1 MQQPEN
7 WQVEVDGNIY
17 ETDFAGLTQWIAES
31 SLLPEDKVRS
41 GNAAWVEAKNVPQLT
56 LYFAG
61 KPPLVSDNAATTG
74 ENFNPGEA
82 GNRTNTSVNQ
92 VSPAN
97 FGSAAP
103 STSTG
108 FASAYHSEPEPEKT
122 EIPPQNIPAMQPAGS
137 AASNGAKNCVVH
149 PDQPAQFACRQCL
162 NLFCEDC
169 PRTIARVKICPQC
182 GDMCNIIGAPQAIRK
197 TNGSRPFSN
206 SDKFDSSPFNQEFT
220 WADFKTAWSYPF
232 KFPTALIAG
241 GIISALFSFGIY
253 LGFATV
259 MVGGLFPGLMTVL
272 VCGVVSVSI
281 IYGCATKAVNQVAY
295 GNTDETFMPDTEDFS
310 IWNTILQPCFLGLGT
325 CLISWGPALLVAILI
340 FKTVSGVMGDV
351 NKEMAGANTPKKQN
365 ILLQQDEEFAPRD
378 AMQAEIEGNSR
389 QSEANAIKRIQDL
402 SKTTKAA
409 PMSFGAAK
417 SPEEVQSEMTGAIIG
432 KLAGRMIPLILLL
445 GLAALWGMFYFPTA
459 LTVAGYTES
468 IGSTM
473 NPLVGFDTMR
483 RMGRNYFKAF
493 GTYLLLLVCSIFIYF
508 GVSIVTAPLAAM
520 GLGNAPAQF
529 FGNIISFYLYIVTA
543 CIFGLALYRS
553 HEKLGFS
560 VS

>member
-41 GNAAWVEAKNVPQLT
+41 GNAVWVEAKNVPQLT

-61 KPPLVSDNAATTG
+61 KPPLVSENAATTST
-74 ENFNPGEA
+74 NFNPGEA
-82 GNRTNTSVNQ
+82 GNQTNTTVNQ
-92 VSPAN
+92 AVPAN

-103 STSTG
+103 NTTTG
-108 FASAYHSEPEPEKT
+108 FASPYHSEPEPD
-122 EIPPQNIPAMQPAGS
+122 PAAQAVMPA
-137 AASNGAKNCVVH
+137 AAPKGAKNCVVH
-149 PDQPAQFACRQCL
+149 PEKQAQFACRQCL

-169 PRTIARVKICPQC
+169 PRTIARVKLCPQC
-182 GDMCNIIGAPQAIRK
+182 GDMCNLIGAPKVIKSA
-197 TNGSRPFSN
+197 NDSRPFSN
-206 SDKFDSSPFNQEFT
+206 SDKFDRSAVSQDFT

-232 KFPTALIAG
+232 KFPVALILG
-241 GIISALFSFGIY
+241 GIVSALFSFGIY
-253 LGFATV
+253 LGLATT
-259 MVGGLFPGLMTVL
+259 MVGGLFPGLMTML
-272 VCGVVSVSI
+272 VCGVVSISI

-295 GNTDETFMPDTEDFS
+295 GNTNETFMPDTEDFS

-325 CLISWGPALLVAILI
+325 CLISWGPVLLVGILI

-351 NKEMAGANTPKKQN
+351 SREMAATNPPPQKQN
-365 ILLQQDEEFAPRD
+365 MLIQPDEEFAPRD
-378 AMQAEIEGNSR
+378 ALQTEIEGNSR
-389 QSEANAIKRIQDL
+389 QSEANAIRRIQDL
-402 SKTTKAA
+402 SKTAKAA

-417 SPEEVQSEMTGAIIG
+417 SPDEVQGEMTGAIMG

-483 RMGRNYFKAF
+483 RMGRNYFRAF
-493 GTYLLLLVCSIFIYF
+493 GTYLLLLVFSLFIYF

-560 VS
+560 VN